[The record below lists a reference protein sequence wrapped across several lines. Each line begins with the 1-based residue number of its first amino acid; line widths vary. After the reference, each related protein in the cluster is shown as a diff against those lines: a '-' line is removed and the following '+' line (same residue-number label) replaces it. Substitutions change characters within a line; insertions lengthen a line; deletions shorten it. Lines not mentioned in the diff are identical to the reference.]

1 MDRRV
6 IDYLERRMR
15 VSRDNARGGD
25 RRDYERGGDRRDYD
39 YERDER
45 RGVRGTGPYGIG
57 GRRYPGRDRND
68 YDYDRDRRDYNYDM
82 NMSRSYNDM
91 DYARGGS
98 RDYRDEDY
106 ARGGDYR
113 GSDYDYMDRDRD
125 YNSHQEMKLTKEDM
139 HHWKQKM
146 QNADGTKGE
155 HFDMQQIMHVV
166 EKLGIKMN
174 NFDEKE
180 LCLAVNMMYSDYCK
194 VIKKYVPAEKELM
207 VYVELAK
214 AFLDDADG
222 PKPAEKLALY
232 YYCIVDNDEV

>member
-6 IDYLERRMR
+6 IDFLERKMR
-15 VSRDNARGGD
+15 ISRDNARS
-25 RRDYERGGDRRDYD
+25 GDRRDYD
-39 YERDER
+39 RDRRDYDYDER

-68 YDYDRDRRDYNYDM
+68 YDYDRDYDRRDYE
-82 NMSRSYNDM
+82 
-91 DYARGGS
+91 RG
-98 RDYRDEDY
+98 DDY

-113 GSDYDYMDRDRD
+113 GGDYDYMDRDRD
-125 YNSHQEMKLTKEDM
+125 YRSHQEMKLTKEDM
-139 HHWKQKM
+139 HRWKQKM
-146 QNADGTKGE
+146 QNADGTRGE
-155 HFDMQQIMHVV
+155 HFDMQQIMHVA

-174 NFDEKE
+174 DFDEKE

-194 VIKKYVPAEKELM
+194 VVKKYVSAEKELM
-207 VYVELAK
+207 MYVELAK

-232 YYCIVDNDEV
+232 YFCIVDDDEV

>member
-25 RRDYERGGDRRDYD
+25 RRDYESDRRDYD
-39 YERDER
+39 YDRDER

-57 GRRYPGRDRND
+57 GRRYPGRDRRD
-68 YDYDRDRRDYNYDM
+68 YDYDM
-82 NMSRSYNDM
+82 NMSRSYDDR
-91 DYARGGS
+91 DYVRGGG
-98 RDYRDEDY
+98 RDYRDEEY

-113 GSDYDYMDRDRD
+113 GGDYDYMDRDRD

-139 HHWKQKM
+139 YHWKQKM

>member
-1 MDRRV
+1 MNKRV

-15 VSRDNARGGD
+15 VSRDDEMRG
-25 RRDYERGGDRRDYD
+25 RRGDRRDYD
-39 YERDER
+39 RDRRDYDYDER

-57 GRRYPGRDRND
+57 GRRYPGRDRSD
-68 YDYDRDRRDYNYDM
+68 YDYDRDRRDYDYDM
-82 NMSRSYNDM
+82 NMSRSY
-91 DYARGGS
+91 GG

-106 ARGGDYR
+106 ARGDRDYAR
-113 GSDYDYMDRDRD
+113 GGDYDYMDRDRD
-125 YNSHQEMKLTKEDM
+125 YSSHQEMRLTKEDM
-139 HHWKQKM
+139 HRWKQKM

-174 NFDEKE
+174 DFDEKE

-194 VIKKYVPAEKELM
+194 VVKKYVPAEKELM

-232 YYCIVDNDEV
+232 YFCIVDNDEV

>member
-15 VSRDNARGGD
+15 VSRDNEMRGRGGD
-25 RRDYERGGDRRDYD
+25 RRDYERDRRDYD
-39 YERDER
+39 YDER
-45 RGVRGTGPYGIG
+45 RGVKGTGPYGIG
-57 GRRYPGRDRND
+57 GRRYPGRDRSDYD
-68 YDYDRDRRDYNYDM
+68 YDYDRDRRDYDYDM
-82 NMSRSYNDM
+82 NMSRSY
-91 DYARGGS
+91 GG

-113 GSDYDYMDRDRD
+113 GGDYDYMDRNRD

-139 HHWKQKM
+139 YHWKQKM
-146 QNADGTKGE
+146 QNADGTRGE
-155 HFDMQQIMHVV
+155 HFDMQQIMHIV

-180 LCLAVNMMYSDYCK
+180 LCLVVNMMYSDYCK

>member
-15 VSRDNARGGD
+15 VSRDNENRGGD
-25 RRDYERGGDRRDYD
+25 RRDYERDRRDYD

-45 RGVRGTGPYGIG
+45 RGVKGTGPYGIG
-57 GRRYPGRDRND
+57 GRRYYGRDRAD
-68 YDYDRDRRDYNYDM
+68 YDYDNDR
-82 NMSRSYNDM
+82 NMSRSYGDR
-91 DYARGGS
+91 DYARGD
-98 RDYRDEDY
+98 RDYDYERGDRDYARGDRDY
-106 ARGGDYR
+106 ARGGDYNR
-113 GSDYDYMDRDRD
+113 DYEDRD
-125 YNSHQEMKLTKEDM
+125 YNMHQEMKLTKEDM
-139 HHWKQKM
+139 HRWKQKM

-155 HFDMQQIMHVV
+155 HYDMQQIMHAV
-166 EKLGIKMN
+166 EKLGIKMS
-174 NFDEKE
+174 NFDEKD

-222 PKPAEKLALY
+222 PKPEEKLALY